1 MVGRR
6 FDGRCSKGTDVI
18 GRTSSFIWLK
28 DIICKIL
35 CNNVKS
41 KSVRHSAERMHLL
54 FCNMETREVRKT
66 DCEILGVVILISRGH
81 LAKAAAD

>member
-18 GRTSSFIWLK
+18 GRTSSFIWLT
-28 DIICKIL
+28 IGN
-35 CNNVKS
+35 CNS
-41 KSVRHSAERMHLL
+41 KSVRHSTERMHLF